1 MKILKVHIALLQ
13 NVSNL
18 STKNC
23 QNFLDIEDNL
33 SIIVITKALKLLINS
48 NDQVRVVHSQ
58 AYSLQY

>member
-18 STKNC
+18 WNKNF

-33 SIIVITKALKLLINS
+33 FIIVITKTLKLLINS
-48 NDQVRVVHSQ
+48 NDQVRVVHRQ

>member
-18 STKNC
+18 WTKNC